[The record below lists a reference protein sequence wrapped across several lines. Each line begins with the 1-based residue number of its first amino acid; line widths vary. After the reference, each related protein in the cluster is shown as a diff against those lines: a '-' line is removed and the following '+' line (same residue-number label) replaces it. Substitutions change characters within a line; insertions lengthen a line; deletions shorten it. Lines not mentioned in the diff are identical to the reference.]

1 MSNYS
6 DSDNSERT
14 QRLDLLRSRAQKVL
28 EEYKDIAAPNAA
40 HDLSAVQVTK
50 LMEELRI
57 YQVELEV
64 QNEELRRAQQDTE
77 LARARYQA
85 LFGQMPIPAMVLDA
99 KGLIQRSND
108 RADILLTP
116 RKPYAMQDNRLFQQ
130 LSSADR
136 ARLHIAIRDLVHDEA
151 KVLTRM
157 RVGADPSAH
166 LYDIHLIQLSNT
178 YHLDNHVLA
187 LLLDRSAELARA
199 QEQHLFGLF
208 LDSSDDLFYAADKQ
222 GLMVMANRALLNFLG
237 RKSEEVIGHPREHFL
252 SVHDAIVHRE
262 SDQRVMQ
269 KREHI
274 ALEERLHT
282 EGNSA
287 PLEFLTRK
295 FPLYDLQG
303 VITGVGGISTDV
315 SQANEQKRQAELSES
330 VFLAAAEAIFITDT
344 QTRIIR
350 VNPAFTRMTG
360 FSEEAVLGHTASIL
374 KSGRQDDAF
383 YEAMW
388 NALEESGHWA
398 GEMSDRA
405 ADGHIFTVW
414 NSINAIRDSGGKC
427 VHYVAIQ
434 TDLTPLR
441 EAQSKIQL
449 LASYDSLSG
458 LPNRALFTD
467 RLKQMLSHAQRHGR
481 SFAVMFMDLDHF
493 KEVNDSLGHQ
503 TGDDLLKGVAQR
515 LLTGVRSEDTVARM
529 GGDEFVMLM
538 PSIDRD
544 AAMLAAEK
552 LLHLVREP
560 MQLGSMTNYQPMAS
574 LGIAVFP
581 QDGAT
586 EELLVRNAD
595 TAMYEAKVAGRNRV
609 VMYHR
614 QMSEVSARL
623 FSLQTALAV
632 GIGRDELRLFYQPK
646 FHLGT
651 GALVGAEALVRWE
664 RPGEGLVSPLEFIP
678 VAERTGLIVD
688 VDRWVFREAVRQ
700 LAQWGSNGL
709 WSKSMQLAVNQ
720 SATDLRRP
728 EMVTELQALIKEYGV
743 SASALE
749 VEITEGALMENT
761 TEVIQRLKELQ
772 QMGLSLAIDDFG
784 TGFSSLAYLRILPI
798 SVIKIDR
805 GFVNEMLTSENDR
818 VLVETII
825 SMAHNLG
832 RSLVAEGVETEAQRD
847 RLAELGC
854 EVGQGYFFGR
864 PVPAVEFA
872 GHYLSVGCRLPMT
885 QAGDNG
891 SARP

>member
-1 MSNYS
+1 MSNFS

-28 EEYKDIAAPNAA
+28 EEYKDIAAPNAT

-85 LFGQMPIPAMVLDA
+85 LFGQMPIPAMVLDS

-151 KVLTRM
+151 KMLTRM

-222 GLMVMANRALLNFLG
+222 GLMVMANRALLSFLG

-388 NALEESGHWA
+388 HALEESGHWA

-414 NSINAIRDSGGKC
+414 NSINAIRDSAGKA

-458 LPNRALFTD
+458 LPNRSLFTD

-503 TGDDLLKGVAQR
+503 MGDDLLKGVAQR

-538 PSIDRD
+538 PSIGRD

-609 VMYHR
+609 VMYHP

-700 LAQWGSNGL
+700 LAQWGSDGL

-761 TEVIQRLKELQ
+761 AEVIQRLRELQ

-784 TGFSSLAYLRILPI
+784 TGFSSLAYLRNLPI

-805 GFVNEMLTSENDR
+805 GFVDDMLTSENDR

-832 RSLVAEGVETEAQRD
+832 RSLVAEGVETQAQRD

-854 EVGQGYFFGR
+854 EVGQGYLFGR
-864 PVPAVEFA
+864 PVPAAEFA
-872 GHYLSVGCRLPMT
+872 QHYLFAGCRSTNP
-885 QAGDNG
+885 
-891 SARP
+891 